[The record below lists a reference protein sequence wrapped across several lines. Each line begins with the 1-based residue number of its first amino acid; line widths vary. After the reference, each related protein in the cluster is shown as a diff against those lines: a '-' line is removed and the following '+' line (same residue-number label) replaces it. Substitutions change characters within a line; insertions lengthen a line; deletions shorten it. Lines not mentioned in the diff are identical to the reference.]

1 MGTIRSANFVEH
13 PSVGMCLD
21 KLMPLQP
28 PRKREKKDMGNK
40 KGLGIFAAAAIIAG
54 SAIANAPLVE
64 YLRDIK
70 IFRAYGS
77 PAITIKY
84 DQLWAARAEI
94 RVNGQEWGY
103 RGLDPTKN
111 NGELAIN
118 FNPSSLRMGENLI
131 EVVMVDTRGKT
142 IGKQTTKLN
151 VEQGEDAPIYIR
163 LPRNGES
170 VQGTVEIEIGLGVQQ
185 RGTFVSFFVDKQFKA
200 MKNIAPY
207 SFLWDTTRES
217 NGWHEIEVWSFDETQ
232 TTRKSPIAKVFIQNP
247 GGRTERRDPSVTD
260 PSVASEVS
268 GGSGVK
274 TKAGAIDSGVEA
286 TSVPAMAPVVAK
298 NSVKAPIGKSQGT
311 KVSVGTQAVT
321 VSSRIVM
328 PNKTTTADPTVSG
341 PVSANGI
348 KLIGAPKVTT
358 DPMIKLD
365 YGTRVGNDGP
375 FSIWLDNN
383 KVNFDVQPFVQDGV
397 PFTPFRHL
405 FEAAGGKV
413 DWDHIAKIVNAVGAA
428 GEVTIKIGDLYAKVN
443 GSSVKLETAPFLKSD
458 RTIVPLSFVKD
469 ALAVEI
475 EVDTATGHV
484 LITQATK
491 K

>member
-1 MGTIRSANFVEH
+1 M
-13 PSVGMCLD
+13 
-21 KLMPLQP
+21 
-28 PRKREKKDMGNK
+28 
-40 KGLGIFAAAAIIAG
+40 
-54 SAIANAPLVE
+54 
-64 YLRDIK
+64 
-70 IFRAYGS
+70 
-77 PAITIKY
+77 
-84 DQLWAARAEI
+84 
-94 RVNGQEWGY
+94 
-103 RGLDPTKN
+103 
-111 NGELAIN
+111 
-118 FNPSSLRMGENLI
+118 
-131 EVVMVDTRGKT
+131 
-142 IGKQTTKLN
+142 
-151 VEQGEDAPIYIR
+151 
-163 LPRNGES
+163 
-170 VQGTVEIEIGLGVQQ
+170 
-185 RGTFVSFFVDKQFKA
+185 
-200 MKNIAPY
+200 
-207 SFLWDTTRES
+207 
-217 NGWHEIEVWSFDETQ
+217 
-232 TTRKSPIAKVFIQNP
+232 
-247 GGRTERRDPSVTD
+247 
-260 PSVASEVS
+260 
-268 GGSGVK
+268 K